1 MLDFFFHL
9 TDKKKLKN
17 RKINFFLTYL
27 HLLELLQH
35 RGEAVPEDAVLFYHQ
50 LSVSRVARKV

>member
-17 RKINFFLTYL
+17 RKIKFFLTYL

-35 RGEAVPEDAVLFYHQ
+35 RGEAVPEDAVLFYRQ
-50 LSVSRVARKV
+50 LSVSYQ